1 MGKPA
6 DGSGEGPHRLCGTC
20 RYAKCGTPSSPPGL
34 KGTGVMQRPG
44 GRHEVGLVP
53 QGRILLPKRC
63 VRLAGPRGPF
73 RHLAAI
79 SRALSRSPTL
89 ARLIPK
95 ATRLL

>member
-1 MGKPA
+1 
-6 DGSGEGPHRLCGTC
+6 
-20 RYAKCGTPSSPPGL
+20 
-34 KGTGVMQRPG
+34 MQRPG

-95 ATRLL
+95 ATRLLSQVYAMPEQGRCFARPSGCIT